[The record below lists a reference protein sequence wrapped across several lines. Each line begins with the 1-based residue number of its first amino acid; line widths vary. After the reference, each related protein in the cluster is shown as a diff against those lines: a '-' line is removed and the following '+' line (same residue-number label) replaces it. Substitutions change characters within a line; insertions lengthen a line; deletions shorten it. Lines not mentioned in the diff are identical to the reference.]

1 MNLVDTILGKEN
13 QVPERLT
20 SAEAFAAIALVAV
33 TSDAVLS
40 EQQVRSICSVLS
52 RLKLFSSYSEDLI
65 KKLLEKNLNILRGD
79 GFNALF
85 NAAKESLSAELREV
99 AFAVAADLV
108 MAETVV
114 TEEEKNFLSDLYQA
128 LDIPRDSAIKIL
140 QVLMVKNQSE

>member
-1 MNLVDTILGKEN
+1 MNLVDKILGKEN
-13 QVPERLT
+13 QASEKLT

-40 EQQVRSICSVLS
+40 EQQVHNISAVLS
-52 RLKLFSSYSEDLI
+52 RLKLFSSYPEEFI
-65 KKLLEKNLNILRGD
+65 KKLLEKNLNILRCD

-85 NAAKESLSAELREV
+85 NAAKESLSPELREV

-108 MAETVV
+108 MTETVV
-114 TEEEKNFLSDLYQA
+114 TEEEKNFLNDLYLA
-128 LDIPRDSAIKIL
+128 LDIPRDNAIKIL